1 VTTPVTIRVDFPVDD
16 VSLSRLHAIAFGNA
30 PGELLPWANR
40 LQQHSVSWVGAFHQ
54 DSLIGFVHACW
65 DGGLHAFLLDTVV
78 DPEYQRQGVG
88 YNLVQ
93 TLIQRVRAAGASGS
107 MSTTSPTW
115 TRSTVT
121 PAGSRRHRLG
131 CSGCPADP
139 SACGTA
145 GVMSLLDL
153 PPRARHPVVVVIKR
167 GSVRRG
173 PCGHHCQGAALPRVR
188 GLLTPGA
195 AQRRAACP
203 TACT

>member
-40 LQQHSVSWVGAFHQ
+40 LQQHSVSWVGSFHQ

-93 TLIQRVRAAGASGS
+93 TLIQRVRAAGCEWLHVDYEPHLDSFY
-107 MSTTSPTW
+107 
-115 TRSTVT
+115 R
-121 PAGSRRHRLG
+121 
-131 CSGCPADP
+131 D
-139 SACGTA
+139 ACGFKTTQA
-145 GVMSLLDL
+145 
-153 PPRARHPVVVVIKR
+153 
-167 GSVRRG
+167 
-173 PCGHHCQGAALPRVR
+173 
-188 GLLTPGA
+188 GLL
-195 AQRRAACP
+195 RLSR
-203 TACT
+203 